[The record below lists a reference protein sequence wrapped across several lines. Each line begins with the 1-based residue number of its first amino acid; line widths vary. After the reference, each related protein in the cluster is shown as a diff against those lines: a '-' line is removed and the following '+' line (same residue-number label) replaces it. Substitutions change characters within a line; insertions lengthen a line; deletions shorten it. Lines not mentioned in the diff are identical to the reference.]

1 MNSMKGWGVGLGLFV
16 LLTIASAFINPIISV
31 VFVIITLVY
40 VLTSLQIIYQYQ
52 RGVVFT
58 LGRYSGLLNP
68 GLNVIIANNNKRK
81 NQSGSN

>member
-1 MNSMKGWGVGLGLFV
+1 MNSMKGWGIGLGLFV
-16 LLTIASAFINPIISV
+16 LLTITSAFINPIISV